1 MIERLKTLQLN
12 RNQFSTPD
20 ELITFLK
27 NNETLRNE
35 IETLSK
41 VFFHKSVSGCS
52 NCYFDAYMQ
61 LISLKINIAMEKLK
75 CVFLLLAGALLHDV
89 INFDN
94 DLLMSNAN
102 ITDDLSLYHLK
113 TNPKCRQ
120 YFQTIPENVDE
131 LIEAYKLPG
140 EEILSETDQAAL
152 DLEIQ
157 NQVDA
162 EENLVSQI
170 HVLLKNEVTITRIKE
185 MFKETPKVG
194 SKNLTQRFL
203 TELIDRAKTLKEVIP
218 FVPETPIIPET
229 TTPEVP
235 AKDPETPVLDPE
247 KEV

>member
-1 MIERLKTLQLN
+1 VITRLKTLQLN

-113 TNPKCRQ
+113 TNPNCRQ
-120 YFQTIPENVDE
+120 YFQTLPENVDE
-131 LIEAYKLPG
+131 LIEAYQLPG
-140 EEILSETDQAAL
+140 EEVLSETDQAAL

-157 NQVDA
+157 NQVNA

-170 HVLLKNEVTITRIKE
+170 HVLLKNETTITRIKE
-185 MFKETPKVG
+185 MFKETEKVG

-218 FVPETPIIPET
+218 FVPVVTEETKTET
-229 TTPEVP
+229 SPTLEVPEVP
-235 AKDPETPVLDPE
+235 AIPEV
-247 KEV
+247 

>member
-1 MIERLKTLQLN
+1 MITRLKTLQLN

-41 VFFHKSVSGCS
+41 VFFHKTVSGCS

-61 LISLKINIAMEKLK
+61 LISLKINYAMEKLK

-113 TNPKCRQ
+113 TNPNCRQ
-120 YFQTIPENVDE
+120 YFQTLPENVDE
-131 LIEAYKLPG
+131 LIEAYQLPG
-140 EEILSETDQAAL
+140 EEVLSETDQAAL

-157 NQVDA
+157 NQIDA

-185 MFKETPKVG
+185 MFKETEKVG

-218 FVPETPIIPET
+218 FVPVVTEETKTET
-229 TTPEVP
+229 SPTLEVPEVP
-235 AKDPETPVLDPE
+235 AIPEV
-247 KEV
+247 

>member
-1 MIERLKTLQLN
+1 MITRLKTLQLN

-41 VFFHKSVSGCS
+41 VFFHKTVSGCS

-61 LISLKINIAMEKLK
+61 LISLKINYAMEKLK

-113 TNPKCRQ
+113 TNPNCRQ
-120 YFQTIPENVDE
+120 YFQTLPENVDE
-131 LIEAYKLPG
+131 LIEAYQLPG
-140 EEILSETDQAAL
+140 EEVLSETDQAAL

-157 NQVDA
+157 NQIDA

-185 MFKETPKVG
+185 MFKETAKVG

-218 FVPETPIIPET
+218 FVPVVTEETKTET
-229 TTPEVP
+229 SPTLEVPEVP
-235 AKDPETPVLDPE
+235 AIPEV
-247 KEV
+247 

>member
-52 NCYFDAYMQ
+52 NCYFDAYIQ
-61 LISLKINIAMEKLK
+61 LISLKINIAMEKII
-75 CVFLLLAGALLHDV
+75 CQFLLLAGALLHDV

-113 TNPKCRQ
+113 TNPNCRQ
-120 YFQTIPENVDE
+120 YFQTLPENVDE
-131 LIEAYKLPG
+131 LIDAYQIHG
-140 EEILSETDQAAL
+140 EEVLSETDQAAL

-157 NQVDA
+157 NQIDA

-185 MFKETPKVG
+185 MFKETEKVG

-218 FVPETPIIPET
+218 FVPVVTEETKTET
-229 TTPEVP
+229 SPTLEVP
-235 AKDPETPVLDPE
+235 EAPAIPTV
-247 KEV
+247 